1 VDWAHIQANSIT
13 GKKLTALS
21 DLSAVLI
28 LNLSGFYR
36 PRHRWNVAGEK
47 PNDAEW
53 NDIEHAISQMED
65 EIMQAAIGLVIPH
78 VLADTTNLSVLDCD
92 GSTYLREDY
101 PNLYAVI
108 SPDLIIDADSFRVP
122 NLNGRFPRGK
132 DTGETVGFEGGE
144 KEHVLSVGEMP
155 SHSHS
160 NPPHNHTEIIAV
172 PSVAGVGVDVPV
184 PSATPS
190 AGATGFASITI
201 DASGGGDAHN
211 NEPQYTI
218 LKWLIVAG

>member
-1 VDWAHIQANSIT
+1 MDWAQIQANSVT

-28 LNLSGFYR
+28 LSLNGFYR
-36 PRHRWNVAGEK
+36 PRYRWNVAGEK

-78 VLADTTNLSVLDCD
+78 VLADIANLSALDCD
-92 GSTYLREDY
+92 GSVYLRSDY
-101 PNLYAVI
+101 PNLYAII
-108 SPDLIIDADSFRVP
+108 SPDLIVDADSFRVP
-122 NLNGRFPRGK
+122 NLNGRFPRGFE
-132 DTGETVGFEGGE
+132 TGDTVGFEGGE
-144 KEHVLSVGEMP
+144 KEHTLSVGEMP
-155 SHSHS
+155 SHTHT
-160 NPPHNHTEIIAV
+160 NAPHNHSEIVAI

-190 AGATGFASITI
+190 AGVTGFASVTI
-201 DASGGGDAHN
+201 DASGGGEAHN
-211 NEPQYTI
+211 NEPQYTVI
-218 LKWLIVAG
+218 KWLIVAG